1 MDQYLIG
8 SKSRLELDVTVK
20 NAGEDAFEAMFY
32 LYMPLGINYVNIN
45 KKKLVSHEIFFDTF
59 SLSLSLLTSIPV
71 FVIYFSNS
79 ILTASHYT
87 G

>member
-8 SKSRLELDVTVK
+8 SKSRLELDVMVK

-45 KKKLVSHEIFFDTF
+45 KKKLVSQGDW
-59 SLSLSLLTSIPV
+59 V
-71 FVIYFSNS
+71 
-79 ILTASHYT
+79 
-87 G
+87 

>member
-8 SKSRLELDVTVK
+8 SRTRLELDVTVK

-45 KKKLVSHEIFFDTF
+45 KKKLVGK
-59 SLSLSLLTSIPV
+59 SL
-71 FVIYFSNS
+71 F
-79 ILTASHYT
+79 
-87 G
+87 

>member
-8 SKSRLELDVTVK
+8 SRKRLELDVTVK
-20 NAGEDAFEAMFY
+20 NGGEDAFEAMFY

-45 KKKLVSHEIFFDTF
+45 KSRLVRLPFA
-59 SLSLSLLTSIPV
+59 SLSWLGICLIASLAV
-71 FVIYFSNS
+71 AH
-79 ILTASHYT
+79 TA